1 MPCPSL
7 GWAARLD
14 LARPLAAS
22 FGSKGASGYEKLFS
36 LSTEEI
42 LQKLP
47 SNVSGIDL
55 FLILRGFRGGRR
67 AVVSSG
73 RCLGVGL
80 DLRSGWDRLRCWGR
94 RCCRRCLGLN
104 CGGLVL
110 VQKPAEPLNE
120 GVLVDLAILN
130 DSWKG
135 ARLIQLIHAGQLD
148 DSVTE
153 LPQLL
158 IGGGGVVKNA
168 LDVGI
173 DLGRAPGT

>member
-22 FGSKGASGYEKLFS
+22 FGSKGYASGYEKLFS

-42 LQKLP
+42 LQNLP

-73 RCLGVGL
+73 HCFGG
-80 DLRSGWDRLRCWGR
+80 G
-94 RCCRRCLGLN
+94 LGLWN
-104 CGGLVL
+104 GWGGFRWWR
-110 VQKPAEPLNE
+110 PRR
-120 GVLVDLAILN
+120 G
-130 DSWKG
+130 
-135 ARLIQLIHAGQLD
+135 R
-148 DSVTE
+148 
-153 LPQLL
+153 
-158 IGGGGVVKNA
+158 GGVW
-168 LDVGI
+168 VGMR
-173 DLGRAPGT
+173 GRVCLSKTHRPS

>member
-22 FGSKGASGYEKLFS
+22 FGSKGYASGYEKLFS

-73 RCLGVGL
+73 RRLRVGL
-80 DLRSGWDRLRCWGR
+80 DLRSGWDGLRCWGR
-94 RCCRRCLGLN
+94 RCCRRCLRLN

-110 VQKPAEPLNE
+110 VQKPAEPLPLNE
-120 GVLVDLAILN
+120 GVLVDLAVLN
-130 DSWKG
+130 DSWKS

-153 LPQLL
+153 LLQLL
-158 IGGGGVVKNA
+158 IGGGGVLKNT

-173 DLGRAPGT
+173 D